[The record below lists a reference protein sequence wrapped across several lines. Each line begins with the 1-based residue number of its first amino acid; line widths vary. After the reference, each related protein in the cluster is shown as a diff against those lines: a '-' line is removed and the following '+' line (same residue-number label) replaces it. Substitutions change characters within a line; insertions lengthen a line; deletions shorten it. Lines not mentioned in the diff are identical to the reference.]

1 MEYNIVKKE
10 IILNRILSKLDK
22 FVVDFC
28 RNLENYVIVSGY
40 VSIVFGRSRA
50 TEDIDLLVKLESRDE
65 FKKIWDK
72 LKINGFECLNTENID
87 EAFEML
93 EEHAIRFGRI
103 GNPLP
108 NMEFKLIKNK
118 IDNYSFNNKIKLILG
133 KNTIFISPLEMQIAY
148 RLMLGKH
155 GNKKDIEDAKHLY
168 EIFKEKLNIDELS
181 RLIKDL
187 DAEKEFELIK

>member
-28 RNLENYVIVSGY
+28 RNLEKYVIVSGY

-148 RLMLGKH
+148 KLMLGKH
-155 GNKKDIEDAKHLY
+155 GNKKDIVIEAVKGLGD
-168 EIFKEKLNIDELS
+168 KLMPFGQL
-181 RLIKDL
+181 R
-187 DAEKEFELIK
+187 